1 MAILAASACSRDYS
15 LSPSG
20 VDEPGVP
27 LSDSG
32 KGVTAQAD
40 CSLTQGFWKNHEEV
54 WPVEELILGGATYT
68 KPQLLAILRTSPRG
82 DATYILIHQFIAA
95 NLNLADRADLYGRNA
110 SCRPTSRKKSGP
122 EVEGEREIVTPVP
135 VLHTVSEA
143 HDGSRRCRS
152 GEVRVPT
159 RRWGSG
165 REGGVRDRSGR
176 RPVRGLRNAGL
187 ACPWAVRQPK
197 GGRA

>member
-1 MAILAASACSRDYS
+1 MRKGLCIVAILAASACSRDYS

-54 WPVEELILGGATYT
+54 WPVEELILGGITYT

-82 DATYILIHQFIAA
+82 DATYIVIHQFIAA
-95 NLNLADRADLYGRNA
+95 KLNMANGADTTAIADTLVAADAWLAANPLGSKPTGAARDLGVALAALLDDYNNGVTGPGHCG
-110 SCRPTSRKKSGP
+110 STPSPSPLPTP
-122 EVEGEREIVTPVP
+122 P
-135 VLHTVSEA
+135 
-143 HDGSRRCRS
+143 
-152 GEVRVPT
+152 
-159 RRWGSG
+159 
-165 REGGVRDRSGR
+165 GG
-176 RPVRGLRNAGL
+176 
-187 ACPWAVRQPK
+187 
-197 GGRA
+197 